1 MAFNTN
7 SSATTTTTESSGKG
21 FVKADRFLNLYIKDN
36 SGKDVKVSF
45 IGLHLSV
52 PHEKA
57 IIDYLDANPEKTGDV
72 LSAMSADYRSSVSTK
87 TFAGFK
93 FGA

>member
-1 MAFNTN
+1 MAFNPSN
-7 SSATTTTTESSGKG
+7 NASSTTSTKG
-21 FVKADRFLNLYIKDN
+21 DFKKADRFLNLYITGLD
-36 SGKDVKVSF
+36 GKPVKVSF
-45 IGLHLSV
+45 IGLHADV

-72 LSAMSADYRSSVSTK
+72 LSAMTADYRSSVSTK

>member
-1 MAFNTN
+1 MAFNPSTSTA
-7 SSATTTTTESSGKG
+7 SSSSKE
-21 FVKADRFLNLYIKDN
+21 FKKADRFLNLYITGLD
-36 SGKDVKVSF
+36 GKPVKVSF
-45 IGLHLSV
+45 IGLHADV

-57 IIDYLDANPEKTGDV
+57 IIDYLDANPDKTGDV
-72 LSAMSADYRSSVSTK
+72 LGAFTADYRSSVSTK

>member
-1 MAFNTN
+1 MAFT
-7 SSATTTTTESSGKG
+7 SSTTVPSTSSNKDN
-21 FVKADRFLNLYIKDN
+21 FKKADRFLNLYITGLD
-36 SGKDVKVSF
+36 GKPVKVSF
-45 IGLHLSV
+45 IGLHADV

>member
-1 MAFNTN
+1 MAFNPSTTAT
-7 SSATTTTTESSGKG
+7 SSTSNKG
-21 FVKADRFLNLYIKDN
+21 DFKKADRFLNLYITGLD
-36 SGKDVKVSF
+36 GKPVKVSF
-45 IGLHLSV
+45 IGLHADV

-72 LSAMSADYRSSVSTK
+72 LSAFTADYRSSVSTK